1 MITITKKEKSVF
13 NQLKYLQMD
22 YSGGLSVNILKMDLD
37 LSEHEIKEILDNL
50 EKKGLVSR
58 VDKGKIKANYLDDEI
73 EVVNTQKDVKT
84 AELNQL
90 ELEALEIIRKLA
102 DSQGIISRYILEGN
116 LLYGPLKVSN
126 FRMYHII
133 ISLENKNILRKLKKD
148 DGEYYQVTIK

>member
-102 DSQGIISRYILEGN
+102 NSQGIISRYILEGN

-133 ISLENKNILRKLKKD
+133 ISLENKNILRKIKKD
-148 DGEYYQVTIK
+148 DGEYYQVQS

>member
-22 YSGGLSVNILKMDLD
+22 YSGGLSENILKMDLD
-37 LSEHEIKEILDNL
+37 LSEHELKEILDNL

-102 DSQGIISRYILEGN
+102 NSQGIISRYILEGN

-133 ISLENKNILRKLKKD
+133 ISLENKNILRKIKKD
-148 DGEYYQVTIK
+148 DGDYYQVQS

>member
-22 YSGGLSVNILKMDLD
+22 YSGGLSENILKMDLD
-37 LSEHEIKEILDNL
+37 LSEHEIKEVIDNL

-58 VDKGKIKANYLDDEI
+58 GDDGKIKANYLDDEI
-73 EVVNTQKDVKT
+73 KVVDTQKDVKT

-90 ELEALEIIRKLA
+90 EKEALEIIRKLA
-102 DSQGIISRYILEGN
+102 NSQGIISRYILEGN

-133 ISLENKNILRKLKKD
+133 ISLENKKILRKLKKD
-148 DGEYYQVTIK
+148 DGEYYQVQY

>member
-58 VDKGKIKANYLDDEI
+58 ADKGKIKANYLDDEI

-102 DSQGIISRYILEGN
+102 NSQGIISRYILEGN

>member
-22 YSGGLSVNILKMDLD
+22 YTGGLSENILKMDLD
-37 LSEHEIKEILDNL
+37 LSEHEIKEVLDNL

-58 VDKGKIKANYLDDEI
+58 GDEGKIKANYLDDEI
-73 EVVNTQKDVKT
+73 EVVDTQKDVKT

-90 ELEALEIIRKLA
+90 ELEALEIIRKIA
-102 DSQGIISRYILEGN
+102 NPQGIISRYILEGN

-133 ISLENKNILRKLKKD
+133 ISLENKKILRKLKKD
-148 DGEYYQVTIK
+148 DGEYYQVQY

>member
-22 YSGGLSVNILKMDLD
+22 YSGGLSENILKMDLD

-58 VDKGKIKANYLDDEI
+58 ADKGKIKANYLDDEI

-102 DSQGIISRYILEGN
+102 NSQGIISRYILEGN

>member
-102 DSQGIISRYILEGN
+102 NSQGIISRYILEGN

>member
-22 YSGGLSVNILKMDLD
+22 YSGGLSENILKMDLD

-102 DSQGIISRYILEGN
+102 NSQGIISRYILEGN

>member
-22 YSGGLSVNILKMDLD
+22 YSGGLSENILKMDLD
-37 LSEHEIKEILDNL
+37 LSEHELKEILDNL

-102 DSQGIISRYILEGN
+102 NSQGIISRYILEGN